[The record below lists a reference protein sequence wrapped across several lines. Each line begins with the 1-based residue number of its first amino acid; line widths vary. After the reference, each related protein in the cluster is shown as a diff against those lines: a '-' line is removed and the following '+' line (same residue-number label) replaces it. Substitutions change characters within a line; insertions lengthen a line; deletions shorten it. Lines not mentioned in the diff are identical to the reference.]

1 MPNWNSNPKN
11 KPMTTTVTLRIKRFV
26 KFLCGAFAYTTQSLA
41 YFIIAT
47 VLSYMLTTRY
57 IQDYKINPAHVI
69 AYILVR

>member
-1 MPNWNSNPKN
+1 MPNWNNNPKN
-11 KPMTTTVTLRIKRFV
+11 KPMTTTVILRIKRFA
-26 KFLCGAFAYTTQSLA
+26 KFLCGAFAYAAQSLA

-57 IQDYKINPAHVI
+57 IRDNKINPARVI